1 MVTSTDASESIYVS
15 ARFDFEWRLP
25 ATWEFVPRNEVALAD
40 ASFPATR
47 STDEFARDL
56 TASAKK
62 DGHEVT
68 TAAPVMFPRTEN
80 GATGCRHRTA
90 ADLDLQEQEAVLRG
104 RIGGTGAP
112 GGVPIS
118 TDPGETLNTVILFCN
133 FTNRFGPN
141 TGSNP
146 NAEAVAPG
154 SKPTTVVL
162 RF

>member
-104 RIGGTGAP
+104 ENRRHRGAGRGP
-112 GGVPIS
+112 
-118 TDPGETLNTVILFCN
+118 DLN
-133 FTNRFGPN
+133 GPRRN
-141 TGSNP
+141 SQH
-146 NAEAVAPG
+146 
-154 SKPTTVVL
+154 SDIVL
-162 RF
+162 